1 MEVEQCVNNRPLT
14 YVTSELPD
22 LVALTPNH
30 LLKGEVTRI
39 MPPMSTTDTLDPLYL
54 DYDALKLN
62 LHYSGL
68 SEVIQKFV
76 EIWAKDYL
84 IALKEKHFGNVP
96 PHQAVSIKPGDIV
109 LLASDHPRNR
119 WPLGRITKIF
129 PDPDHVVRTVEV
141 YSQGHTS
148 IRTLDKLH
156 ALELSAEPEVLDLPV
171 NAENEGDTRAEVI
184 RPKRRAA
191 QRADDN
197 RKLLIDADQL

>member
-22 LVALTPNH
+22 IVALTPNH

-39 MPPMSTTDTLDPLYL
+39 MPPVSTTDTLDPLYL

-62 LHYSGL
+62 LHYSRH

-76 EIWAKDYL
+76 QIWAKDYL

-96 PHQAVSIKPGDIV
+96 PHQAVSVKPGDIV
-109 LLASDHPRNR
+109 LLSSDHPRNR
-119 WPLGRITKIF
+119 WPLGRITKVF
-129 PDPDHVVRTVEV
+129 PDPNHVVRTVEV

-148 IRTLDKLH
+148 IRNLVKLH
-156 ALELSAEPEVLDLPV
+156 ALELAGEPDVLDLPV
-171 NAENEGDTRAEVI
+171 RADEGEIRADVT

-197 RKLLIDADQL
+197 RKLLIDTDQL

>member
-22 LVALTPNH
+22 IVALTPNH

-39 MPPMSTTDTLDPLYL
+39 MPPVSTTDTLDPLYL

-62 LHYSGL
+62 LHYSRH

-76 EIWAKDYL
+76 QIWAKDYL

-96 PHQAVSIKPGDIV
+96 PHQAVSVKPGDIV
-109 LLASDHPRNR
+109 LLSSDHPRNR
-119 WPLGRITKIF
+119 WPLGRITKVF

-156 ALELSAEPEVLDLPV
+156 ALELAGEPDVLDLPV
-171 NAENEGDTRAEVI
+171 RADEGEIRADVT

-197 RKLLIDADQL
+197 RKLLIDTDQL